1 MVAHLFSALRAFGCV
16 GEKIVHFQMEEI
28 RLLVHYQTFSAY
40 KDFSAPR
47 SLGGDAEKIGDNQSA
62 KRILRWT
69 KCIPG
74 GKYTE
79 SGKI

>member
-47 SLGGDAEKIGDNQSA
+47 SLGGDAEKIGHFGESEIRSHCQFFQH
-62 KRILRWT
+62 LR
-69 KCIPG
+69 
-74 GKYTE
+74 KY
-79 SGKI
+79 SNII